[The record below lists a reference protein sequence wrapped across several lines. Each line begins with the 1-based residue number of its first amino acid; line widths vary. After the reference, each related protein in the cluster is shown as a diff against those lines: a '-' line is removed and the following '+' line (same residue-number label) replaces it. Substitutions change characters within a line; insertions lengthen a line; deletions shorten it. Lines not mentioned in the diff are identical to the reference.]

1 MGGEAM
7 LDDDNGA
14 AEIAADWSVDVDLLH
29 DAFWELETIDGND
42 GETYGFLVRFD
53 GDTDPELLVAL
64 GVERGTLTREVS
76 LNAFDKPDYEPDE

>member
-1 MGGEAM
+1 MGEEAM
-7 LDDDNGA
+7 FDDGDGA
-14 AEIAADWSVDVDLLH
+14 AEIATDWGVEVDVLN

-53 GDTDPELLVAL
+53 GDTDPDVLLAL
-64 GVERGTLTREVS
+64 GVAPGSFTREVS